1 MRKDLFCKLFEKSDF
16 LTMAQLESL
25 MGVAMQ
31 TVRNHLKA
39 AGAIS
44 RYNKRGMYYTL
55 PTIPHFNENGVWQSE
70 GICFSERGSLKKTF
84 IYLITSS
91 DKGMTSTEISDAL
104 LMPADQIIN
113 IYRHLPE
120 VQRESI
126 NGRYIYFSSEMDV
139 QPQQKEMRIGFE
151 NTKNKSKNLSSES
164 GISILVEMIK
174 NPSLEAKEIAKQ
186 LKKNCPALTEEAV
199 CSFLEEHSLLG
210 ASEFTH
216 VEKLNQLITSHI
228 DDLSLQNLFPEP
240 PVISFDIRKEDGCPE
255 EYSVVKSSI
264 KTVSTLHLGTFC
276 AKNTIIA
283 TENGNMGSQELLGI
297 VAPGTTFG
305 FDVVAKIGD
314 MMFLEHRQASEIKA
328 WLADENIPI
337 SESEV
342 EYLSKKYIIYL
353 SLIHE
358 QSTPKI
364 VEIMKKNG
372 GYILHLD
379 ALGAKGGERLMTG
392 IDSLSDLVLNNE
404 KISSENSE
412 EIISFLKI
420 INSRYGKPLRVVQDM
435 GKGIMNAVKEV
446 FPKVPILICH
456 FHFLR
461 DMGKDLLKS
470 SYDIITKR
478 LTHFGFLVKLRTVRT
493 ELKIVVEEN
502 PALIEHFHNSLVEN
516 KKVSQQSPEF
526 LLVMLYTLLE
536 WILNWKDNSAGY
548 GFPFDRPKYDLAI
561 RMSEAWTI
569 LCDMPEDLIVEN
581 AYLKKHYDR
590 AKVIISS
597 VVNDKEL
604 QEAIECIEPEI
615 VVFDKLRDAMRMAPK
630 DGENGLNDNND
641 SEDIKTIE
649 SSVVEFMKEPE
660 VLAEFSTDSRRKSF
674 FDQLEK
680 YWSQLFADP
689 ITVKI
694 EGQDKVIAPQR
705 TNNLMERFFRDF
717 SRGSKRKTGCDNI
730 GRMIQGMASN
740 TPLVKNFQNE
750 KYLKATLGEKTL
762 REAFSEIDN
771 DLVVSEMKE
780 LNINDEKIH
789 DQIKKCLR
797 FESLPKRMSDM
808 AKKMKSN

>member
-1 MRKDLFCKLFEKSDF
+1 MKKDTFCKLFEKSDI
-16 LTMAQLESL
+16 LTIAQLQPL
-25 MGVAMQ
+25 MGVATQ

-39 AGAIS
+39 VGAITS
-44 RYNKRGMYYTL
+44 YNKRGMYYTL
-55 PTIPHFNENGVWQSE
+55 STTPNFNENGVWESE
-70 GICFSERGSLKKTF
+70 GICFSERGTLKKTF
-84 IYLITSS
+84 IWLITSS
-91 DKGMTSTEISDAL
+91 SKGMTSTEISNAL

-120 VQRESI
+120 IQRENL
-126 NGRYIYFSSEMDV
+126 NGRYVYFSSETDV
-139 QPQQKEMRIGFE
+139 HAQQKDARIDSE
-151 NTKNKSKNLSSES
+151 NKKNES
-164 GISILVEMIK
+164 IILGGEEGISILVEKIK
-174 NPSLEAKEIAKQ
+174 KPLLNPNELSKL
-186 LKKNCPALTEEAV
+186 LKKDHPILTEDAIH
-199 CSFLEEHSLLG
+199 SFLKQHSLLG
-210 ASEFTH
+210 GSQFTH
-216 VEKLNQLITSHI
+216 VKKLNQHI
-228 DDLSLQNLFPEP
+228 ADHMDALSLQKLFPEP
-240 PVISFDIRKEDGCPE
+240 PVISFDIRNEDGCAE
-255 EYSVVKSSI
+255 KYSVVKSSM
-264 KTVSTLHLGTFC
+264 KTVSTLHLGTFL

-283 TENGNMGSQELLGI
+283 TEDGYMGSQELLDI
-297 VAPGTTFG
+297 VATGTTFG
-305 FDVVAKIGD
+305 FDVVAKIGN
-314 MMFLEHRQASEIKA
+314 MMFLEHRQASEIKV

-364 VEIMKKNG
+364 VEIMKSNG

-379 ALGAKGGERLMTG
+379 ALGAKGGARLMTG

-412 EIISFLKI
+412 EIISFLEI
-420 INSRYGKPLRVVQDM
+420 INSRYGTPLRVVQDM

-446 FPKVPILICH
+446 FPKIPILICH

-470 SYDIITKR
+470 NYDIITKR
-478 LTHFGFLVKLRTVRT
+478 LTHFGFLVKLKTVRT
-493 ELKIVVEEN
+493 GLKTVVEEN

-694 EGQDKVIAPQR
+694 EGQDKVITPQR

-762 REAFSEIDN
+762 CEAFSEIDN
-771 DLVVSEMKE
+771 DLVVSKMKE